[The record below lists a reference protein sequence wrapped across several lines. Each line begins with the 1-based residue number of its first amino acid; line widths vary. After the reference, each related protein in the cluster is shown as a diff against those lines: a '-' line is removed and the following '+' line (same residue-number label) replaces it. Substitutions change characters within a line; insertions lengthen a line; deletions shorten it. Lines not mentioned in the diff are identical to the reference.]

1 MSVIGEKKLKLAYE
15 GSVKRVWQAPKND
28 AFLWFEFSDDYSVF
42 DWGKMPDTIANKGLA
57 LTLIG
62 AFFFEK
68 LGGPGFWQGLPESTA
83 LSVFNREWLK
93 KIFATNTFSRL
104 TKHGCVSHFKRLST
118 ATGETLSLTAAA
130 EQGTAYMEVAAALV
144 QQPRP
149 VLLCGQNVF
158 EYPQA
163 QPVLRLVPLEV
174 VFRFGMPK
182 GSSLSSRLAKDP
194 SYAQT
199 LGLKEL
205 PQEGCYF
212 EHPVLE
218 FYTKL
223 EPKDRLLSVQEALL
237 ISGLQAEQF
246 ETLSELAC
254 LLALALFVL
263 FGERGV
269 ELWDG
274 KFEFVADS
282 REILLADSIGPDELR
297 LLYKKCHL
305 SKEMIRQV
313 YRGSVWEESIKTAQ
327 ELAKKRCSL
336 SWKEICRTELNAS
349 PQKFSL
355 EIKQVI
361 DQLYGTIANH
371 LIGQKLFNGCAALDD
386 FVSAA
391 QAAGLAEE

>member
-15 GSVKRVWQAPKND
+15 GSVKRVWQSPQDEAN
-28 AFLWFEFSDDYSVF
+28 LWFEFSDDYSVF
-42 DWGKMPDTIANKGLA
+42 DWGKMPDTIAGKGLA

-68 LGGPGFWQGLPESTA
+68 LGGSGFWQKLSESTA
-83 LSVFNREWLK
+83 LSVFDREWLK
-93 KIFATNTFSRL
+93 KIFATNTFTRL
-104 TKHGCVSHFKRLST
+104 TEQGCGSHFKRL
-118 ATGETLSLTAAA
+118 ATGSGETLSLAAA
-130 EQGTAYMEVAAALV
+130 AKQGTAFMEVVAALV
-144 QQPRP
+144 QHPRP

-163 QPVLRLVPLEV
+163 EPVLRLVPLEV

-194 SYAQT
+194 SYAQV
-199 LGLKEL
+199 LGLKEV
-205 PQEGCYF
+205 PQEGRYF

-223 EPKDRLLSVQEALL
+223 EPKDRLLSLQEALL
-237 ISGLQAEQF
+237 ISGLQAKQF
-246 ETLSELAC
+246 ETLSELAQ

-263 FGERGV
+263 FAEAGI

-282 REILLADSIGPDELR
+282 QEVLLADSIGPDELR

-313 YRGSVWEESIKTAQ
+313 YRGSTWEESIKTAQ

-336 SWKEICRTELNAS
+336 SWKEICRSELNAS

-371 LIGQKLFNGCAALDD
+371 LIGQKLFSGCAGLDD
-386 FVSAA
+386 FVSTARA
-391 QAAGLAEE
+391 SGLAEE